1 MRIGIMGAG
10 NVGGTLGR
18 AWQGTGHE
26 VRFGTRRLGTDPS
39 GDTPEAVAAWAEVV
53 VFAIPGASTGEV
65 AATVA
70 SHLAGKTV
78 VDATNRPGAAT
89 LHSLAQLAA
98 AAPTARLS
106 RAFSTVG
113 WEVMADPRFDGERA
127 DLFYCGVEEDRPVLE
142 RLIEDVG
149 FRAVWIGGLQEA
161 DVVDGL
167 TRAWFALVFRR
178 GLGRHLALRL
188 LGA

>member
-18 AWQGTGHE
+18 AWQGAGHE
-26 VRFGTRRLGTDPS
+26 VRFGTRQPGDDPS
-39 GDTPEAVAAWAEVV
+39 RGTPAAVAAWAEVII
-53 VFAIPGASTGEV
+53 FAVPGASTGELAGSV
-65 AATVA
+65 AP
-70 SHLAGKTV
+70 HLAGKTTI
-78 VDATNRPGAAT
+78 DATNRPGAPT
-89 LHSLAQLAA
+89 LHSLAELAA

>member
-1 MRIGIMGAG
+1 MRIGMMGAG
-10 NVGGTLGR
+10 NVGGTLGK
-18 AWQGTGHE
+18 AWQSAGHE
-26 VRFGTRRLGTDPS
+26 VRFGTRHPGDDPTK
-39 GDTPEAVAAWAEVV
+39 DTPEAVAAWADVI
-53 VFAIPGASTGEV
+53 VFAVPGASTADV
-65 AATVA
+65 ATTVA

-78 VDATNRPGAAT
+78 IDATNRPGAPT
-89 LHSLAQLAA
+89 LHSLADLAA

-113 WEVMADPRFDGERA
+113 WEVMADPRFDGDRA
-127 DLFYCGVEEDRPVLE
+127 DLFYCGVEEDRTVLE
-142 RLIEDVG
+142 QLIEDVG
-149 FRAVWIGGLQEA
+149 FRPVWVGGPGEA